1 MTERKIQSEA
11 FNRAELE
18 SESHRI
24 VGLLALLGALMLYV
38 VVRSAVTSGESRLLA
53 AQMAVL
59 VAAVVYEAAMLAIF
73 KRALKHDREVNVAV
87 VILNVL
93 IETQLPTV
101 AILLLI
107 RSGVVQPQLALLSPA
122 VLLYF
127 LFIILS
133 TLRLSPGLCIL
144 TGLAAVGG
152 YAAVTLSTG
161 VKDGAALGGVPIYLL
176 YAILIYGG
184 SIVAAI
190 VAGQIRNHVFAALNE
205 AELKSELDR
214 VNHDLDIARS
224 IQQGLLPATAP
235 SLEQFDLAGWNQ
247 PANQTGGDYFDWQ
260 SLPDGQVAISL
271 ADATGH
277 GIGPALVS
285 TSCRAYARASFL
297 SGNGQG
303 GQGGLL
309 KMLNRLLSQDLSANR
324 FVTFAVVFLDPVLAQ
339 IRVLSAGHGP
349 ILWYRYNDDKM
360 ENLKAHGIPLGMLE
374 GAEYEGATARYM
386 DHGDLL
392 VLVTD
397 GFYEWTNP
405 SGEEFGLA
413 RLEAVIRD
421 SRDYSAKEIIA
432 RLRTAVAKFCQGT
445 EQQDDLTAVV
455 LKRKFSGHV
464 AELVSAKSEV
474 ADRSALQPSL
484 AI

>member
-1 MTERKIQSEA
+1 MTVQKIESRA
-11 FNRAELE
+11 FQRAELE

-24 VGLLALLGALMLYV
+24 VGMLVLLGVLMLYV
-38 VVRSAVTSGESRLLA
+38 VLRGAVTGESRLLA

-59 VAAVVYEAAMLAIF
+59 VTAAAYEAAMLAIV
-73 KRALKHDREVNVAV
+73 KRALKNDREVNIGV
-87 VILNVL
+87 VILNVF

-107 RSGVVQPQLALLSPA
+107 KSGAVQPQIALLSPA

-127 LFIILS
+127 LFVILS
-133 TLRLSPGLCIL
+133 TLRLSPALCIL
-144 TGLAAVGG
+144 TGLSAVGG
-152 YAAVTLSTG
+152 YVAVTLSMGIRDT
-161 VKDGAALGGVPIYLL
+161 AALDGMPIYLL
-176 YAILIYGG
+176 YAILIYSGG
-184 SIVAAI
+184 VVAAI

-260 SLPDGQVAISL
+260 SLPDGQIAISL

-297 SGNGQG
+297 TGSGQN
-303 GQGGLL
+303 GLL
-309 KMLNRLLSQDLSANR
+309 KTLNRLLSQDLSANR
-324 FVTFAVVFLDPVLAQ
+324 FVTFAVVFLDPILAQ
-339 IRVLSAGHGP
+339 IKVLSAGHGP
-349 ILWYRYNDDKM
+349 ILWYRYSDDKI
-360 ENLKAHGIPLGMLE
+360 EDLKAHGIPLGMLE

-386 DHGDLL
+386 SHGDLL

-397 GFYEWTNP
+397 GFYEWANRN
-405 SGEEFGLA
+405 GEEFGLA

-432 RLRTAVAKFCQGT
+432 RLRTAVAKFCEGT

-455 LKRKFSGHV
+455 LKRKFNSHTTRF
-464 AELVSAKSEV
+464 VSTKSE
-474 ADRSALQPSL
+474 AAERSALQPSL

>member
-1 MTERKIQSEA
+1 MSVHKIQSKA
-11 FNRAELE
+11 FQRAELK

-24 VGLLALLGALMLYV
+24 AGMLALLGALMLYV
-38 VVRSAVTSGESRLLA
+38 ILRGATTGAFRLLA

-59 VAAVVYEAAMLAIF
+59 AAAAAYEAAMLVIV
-73 KRALKHDREVNVAV
+73 KRALKNDRELSVAV
-87 VILNVL
+87 VILNVF
-93 IETQLPTV
+93 IETQLPTI

-107 RSGVVQPQLALLSPA
+107 KSGLVEPQIALVSPA

-144 TGLAAVGG
+144 TGLSAVAG
-152 YAAVTLSTG
+152 YVAVTLSIG
-161 VKDGAALGGVPIYLL
+161 IKDEGALGGVPIYLL

-184 SIVAAI
+184 GVVAAI
-190 VAGQIRNHVFAALNE
+190 VAGQIRNHVFAALSE
-205 AELKSELDR
+205 AQLKSDLDR

-260 SLPDGQVAISL
+260 LLPDGQLAISL

-297 SGNGQG
+297 NGNGQT
-303 GQGGLL
+303 GLL
-309 KMLNRLLSQDLSANR
+309 KTLNRLLSEDLSANR
-324 FVTFAVVFLDPVLAQ
+324 FVTFAVVFLDPNLAQ
-339 IRVLSAGHGP
+339 IKVLSAGHGP
-349 ILWYRYNDDKM
+349 ILWYRYSADTIED
-360 ENLKAHGIPLGMLE
+360 LKAHGIPLGMLE
-374 GAEYEGATARYM
+374 GAEYESATARYM
-386 DHGDLL
+386 EHGDLL

-397 GFYEWTNP
+397 GFYEWANRN
-405 SGEEFGLA
+405 GEEFGLA

-421 SRDYSAKEIIA
+421 ARDYSAKEIIA
-432 RLRTAVAKFCQGT
+432 RLRAAVAKFCQGT

-455 LKRKFSGHV
+455 LKRKFNNHAV
-464 AELVSAKSEV
+464 HFVSTKSE
-474 ADRSALQPSL
+474 AEERSTLEPSL

>member
-1 MTERKIQSEA
+1 MTVQKIESKA
-11 FNRAELE
+11 FQRAELK

-24 VGLLALLGALMLYV
+24 VGMLVLLGVLMLYV
-38 VVRSAVTSGESRLLA
+38 ILRGAATGELRLLF
-53 AQMAVL
+53 AQVAVL
-59 VAAVVYEAAMLAIF
+59 VIAAAYEAGMLAIV
-73 KRALKHDREVNVAV
+73 KNALKNDREVNVAV
-87 VILNVL
+87 VIFNVL

-101 AILLLI
+101 AIVLLI
-107 RSGVVQPQLALLSPA
+107 RSGLIEPQSALVAPA

-133 TLRLSPGLCIL
+133 TLRLSPGLSIL
-144 TGLAAVGG
+144 TGLAAAGG
-152 YAAVTLSTG
+152 YVAVTLSIG
-161 VKDGAALGGVPIYLL
+161 IRDDASPGGVPTYLL
-176 YAILIYGG
+176 YAILLYAGG
-184 SIVAAI
+184 VVAAI
-190 VAGQIRNHVFAALNE
+190 VAGQIRNHVFAALSE

-260 SLPDGQVAISL
+260 LLPDGQVAISL

-297 SGNGQG
+297 SGNGQN
-303 GQGGLL
+303 GLL
-309 KMLNRLLSQDLSANR
+309 KTLNRLLSQDLSANR
-324 FVTFAVVFLDPVLAQ
+324 FITFAVVFLDPILAQ
-339 IRVLSAGHGP
+339 IKVLSAGHGP
-349 ILWYRYNDDKM
+349 ILWYRHSDDKI
-360 ENLKAHGIPLGMLE
+360 ENLQAHGIPLGMLE
-374 GAEYEGATARYM
+374 GAEYEGATAKYM
-386 DHGDLL
+386 EHGDLL

-397 GFYEWTNP
+397 GFYEWTNR

-421 SRDYSAKEIIA
+421 SRDCSAKEIIA
-432 RLRTAVAKFCQGT
+432 RLRSAVAKFCQGT

-455 LKRKFSGHV
+455 LKRKFAGH
-464 AELVSAKSEV
+464 AADIVSARSEV
-474 ADRSALQPSL
+474 ADRSALQPGL

>member
-1 MTERKIQSEA
+1 M
-11 FNRAELE
+11 L
-18 SESHRI
+18 
-24 VGLLALLGALMLYV
+24 VLLGVLMLYV
-38 VVRSAVTSGESRLLA
+38 VIRGATTGAFRLLA
-53 AQMAVL
+53 AQLAVL
-59 VAAVVYEAAMLAIF
+59 IAAAVYEAAMLSIV
-73 KRALKHDREVNVAV
+73 KRALKNEREVSVAI

-93 IETQLPTV
+93 IETQLPTI

-107 RSGVVQPQLALLSPA
+107 KSGLVEPQIALVSPA

-152 YAAVTLSTG
+152 YVAVTLSIGIQDNTS
-161 VKDGAALGGVPIYLL
+161 LGGVPIYLL

-184 SIVAAI
+184 SVVAAI

-205 AELKSELDR
+205 AALKSELDR

-260 SLPDGQVAISL
+260 LLPDGQLAISL

-297 SGNGQG
+297 SGNGQN
-303 GQGGLL
+303 GLL
-309 KMLNRLLSQDLSANR
+309 KTLNRLLSQDLSANR

-339 IRVLSAGHGP
+339 IKVLSAGHGP
-349 ILWYRYNDDKM
+349 ILWYRHSDDKI
-360 ENLKAHGIPLGMLE
+360 EDLKAHGIPLGMLE

-386 DHGDLL
+386 EHGDLL

-397 GFYEWTNP
+397 GFYEWTNRN
-405 SGEEFGLA
+405 GEEFGLK

-421 SRDYSAKEIIA
+421 SRDYSAKDIIA
-432 RLRTAVAKFCQGT
+432 ELRKAVAKFCQGT

-455 LKRKFSGHV
+455 LKRKFSGQS
-464 AELVSAKSEV
+464 AQFVSTKSE
-474 ADRSALQPSL
+474 AAERSALQPSL

>member
-1 MTERKIQSEA
+1 MQKIESKA
-11 FNRAELE
+11 FQRAELE

-24 VGLLALLGALMLYV
+24 VGMLGLLGMLMLYV
-38 VVRSAVTSGESRLLA
+38 VLRGVSTGAFRLLV
-53 AQMAVL
+53 AQTAVL
-59 VAAVVYEAAMLAIF
+59 AAAAAYEAGMLAIV
-73 KRALKHDREVNVAV
+73 KRALKNDGEVSLVI
-87 VILNVL
+87 VILNVF

-107 RSGVVQPQLALLSPA
+107 KSGLVEPQIALVSPA

-133 TLRLSPGLCIL
+133 TLRLSPGLCIM

-152 YAAVTLSTG
+152 YIAVTLSIG
-161 VKDGAALGGVPIYLL
+161 IRDNGALGGVPIYLL

-184 SIVAAI
+184 SVVAAI
-190 VAGQIRNHVFAALNE
+190 VASQIRNHVFAALNE
-205 AELKSELDR
+205 AELKSQLDH

-224 IQQGLLPATAP
+224 IQQGLLPATVP

-260 SLPDGQVAISL
+260 LLPDGQVAISL

-297 SGNGQG
+297 SGNGQN
-303 GQGGLL
+303 GLL
-309 KMLNRLLSQDLSANR
+309 KTLNRLLSQDLSANR
-324 FVTFAVVFLDPVLAQ
+324 FITFAVVFLDPILAQ

-349 ILWYRYNDDKM
+349 ILWYRYSADKM

-386 DHGDLL
+386 EHGDLL
-392 VLVTD
+392 VMVTD
-397 GFYEWTNP
+397 GFYEWTNRN
-405 SGEEFGLA
+405 GEEFGLA
-413 RLEAVIRD
+413 RLEAVIRE
-421 SRDYSAKEIIA
+421 SRDHSAKDIIA
-432 RLRTAVAKFCQGT
+432 QLRAAVAKFCQGT

-455 LKRKFSGHV
+455 LKRKFVTQFISTN
-464 AELVSAKSEV
+464 SEV
-474 ADRSALQPSL
+474 AERSTLQPSL

>member
-1 MTERKIQSEA
+1 MSFQKIESEA
-11 FNRAELE
+11 FQRAELK

-24 VGLLALLGALMLYV
+24 TGLLVLLGALMFYV
-38 VVRSAVTSGESRLLA
+38 ILRGSVTGEYRLLA

-59 VAAVVYEAAMLAIF
+59 IAAAAYEVAMLATV
-73 KRALKHDREVNVAV
+73 KRALKNETEVSLGIVM
-87 VILNVL
+87 LNVL
-93 IETQLPTV
+93 IETQLPTI
-101 AILLLI
+101 AIVLLI
-107 RSGVVQPQLALLSPA
+107 KSGLVEPQTALVSPA

-144 TGLAAVGG
+144 TGLAAVAG
-152 YAAVTLSTG
+152 YAGVTLWLG
-161 VKDGAALGGVPIYLL
+161 IKDDAAPGGLPIYLL
-176 YAILIYGG
+176 YAVLIYGG
-184 SIVAAI
+184 GVVAAI
-190 VAGQIRNHVFAALNE
+190 VAGQIRNHVFAALKE
-205 AELKSELDR
+205 AMLKRELDR
-214 VNHDLDIARS
+214 INHDLDIARS
-224 IQQGLLPATAP
+224 IQQGLLPATVP

-260 SLPDGQVAISL
+260 LLPDGQVAISL

-285 TSCRAYARASFL
+285 TSCRAYARASFV

-303 GQGGLL
+303 ALL
-309 KMLNRLLSQDLSANR
+309 KTLNRLLSQDLSANR
-324 FVTFAVVFLDPVLAQ
+324 FVTFAVVFLEPALAQ

-349 ILWYRYNDDKM
+349 ILWYRRNNDVF

-386 DHGDLL
+386 EHGDLL

-397 GFYEWTNP
+397 GFYEWANRN
-405 SGEEFGLA
+405 GEEFGLA
-413 RLEAVIRD
+413 RLEAVIRE
-421 SRDYSAKEIIA
+421 SRDYSATEIIA
-432 RLRTAVAKFCQGT
+432 RLRAAVAKFCQGT

-455 LKRKFSGHV
+455 LKRKFAGHA
-464 AELVSAKSEV
+464 AEFVSAQTEV
-474 ADRSALQPSL
+474 TDRSTLQPSL

>member
-1 MTERKIQSEA
+1 MTVQKIESKA
-11 FNRAELE
+11 FHRAELE

-24 VGLLALLGALMLYV
+24 VGILALLGLLALYV
-38 VVRSAVTSGESRLLA
+38 VLRGAATGEFRLLA
-53 AQMAVL
+53 AQMLVL
-59 VAAVVYEAAMLAIF
+59 VAAAAYEAAMLAIV
-73 KRALKHDREVNVAV
+73 KRALKNDRELSVAV
-87 VILNVL
+87 VILNVF
-93 IETQLPTV
+93 IETQLPTI

-107 RSGVVQPQLALLSPA
+107 KSGLVEPQIALVSPA

-152 YAAVTLSTG
+152 YVAVTLSIG
-161 VKDGAALGGVPIYLL
+161 IKDNGALGGVPIYLL

-184 SIVAAI
+184 AIVAAI
-190 VAGQIRNHVFAALNE
+190 VASQIRNHVFAALSE

-260 SLPDGQVAISL
+260 VLPDGQLAISL

-285 TSCRAYARASFL
+285 TSCRAYARASVL
-297 SGNGQG
+297 SGNGQT
-303 GQGGLL
+303 GLL
-309 KMLNRLLSQDLSANR
+309 KTLNRLLSQDLSSNR
-324 FVTFAVVFLDPVLAQ
+324 FITFAVVFLDPLLAQ
-339 IRVLSAGHGP
+339 IKVSSAGHGP
-349 ILWYRYNDDKM
+349 ILRYHYTADQFED
-360 ENLKAHGIPLGMLE
+360 LKAHGIPLGMME
-374 GAEYEGATARYM
+374 GAEYEAATSRYM
-386 DHGDLL
+386 EHGDLL
-392 VLVTD
+392 VMVTD
-397 GFYEWTNP
+397 GFYEWTNRN
-405 SGEEFGLA
+405 GEEFGLA
-413 RLEAVIRD
+413 RLEAVIRE
-421 SRDYSAKEIIA
+421 SRNLSAKEIIA
-432 RLRTAVAKFCQGT
+432 QLRAAVAKFCQGT

-455 LKRKFSGHV
+455 LKRKFVTQFVSTKLEV
-464 AELVSAKSEV
+464 AE
-474 ADRSALQPSL
+474 RSALQPSL

>member
-1 MTERKIQSEA
+1 MSFQKIESQA
-11 FNRAELE
+11 FQRAELK

-24 VGLLALLGALMLYV
+24 AGLLVLLGALMFYV
-38 VVRSAVTSGESRLLA
+38 VLRGAVTGEYRLLA

-59 VAAVVYEAAMLAIF
+59 VVAAAYEVVMLVTVR
-73 KRALKHDREVNVAV
+73 RALKNETEVSIGIVM
-87 VILNVL
+87 LNVL
-93 IETQLPTV
+93 IEAQLPTI
-101 AILLLI
+101 AIVLLI
-107 RSGVVQPQLALLSPA
+107 KSGLVEPHIALVSPA

-127 LFIILS
+127 FFIILS

-144 TGLAAVGG
+144 TGLAAVAG
-152 YAAVTLSTG
+152 YAGVTLWIG
-161 VKDGAALGGVPIYLL
+161 IQDDAAPGGIPIYLL
-176 YAILIYGG
+176 YAVLIYGG
-184 SIVAAI
+184 GVVAAI
-190 VAGQIRNHVFAALNE
+190 VAGQIRNHVFAALKE
-205 AELKSELDR
+205 AKLKRELDR
-214 VNHDLDIARS
+214 INHDLDIARS
-224 IQQGLLPATAP
+224 IQQGLLPTTVP

-260 SLPDGQVAISL
+260 VLPDGQVAISL

-303 GQGGLL
+303 GLL
-309 KMLNRLLSQDLSANR
+309 KTLNRLLSQDLSSNR
-324 FVTFAVVFLDPVLAQ
+324 FVTFAVVFLEPALSQ

-349 ILWYRYNDDKM
+349 ILWYRRNDDRF

-386 DHGDLL
+386 EHGDLL

-397 GFYEWTNP
+397 GFYEWANRN
-405 SGEEFGLA
+405 GEEFGLA
-413 RLEAVIRD
+413 RLEAVIRE
-421 SRDYSAKEIIA
+421 SRDYSATEIIA
-432 RLRTAVAKFCQGT
+432 RLRAAVAKFCQGT

-455 LKRKFSGHV
+455 LKRKFAGHAAEFV
-464 AELVSAKSEV
+464 AAKTEI
-474 ADRSALQPSL
+474 ADRSTLQPSL

>member
-1 MTERKIQSEA
+1 MQKIESKA
-11 FNRAELE
+11 FHRAELK

-24 VGLLALLGALMLYV
+24 VGTLVLLGLLMLYV
-38 VVRSAVTSGESRLLA
+38 VLRGAVTGAFGLLA
-53 AQMAVL
+53 AQMALL
-59 VAAVVYEAAMLAIF
+59 VAAAAYEVAMLAIV
-73 KRALKHDREVNVAV
+73 KRALKNDREVSIAILV
-87 VILNVL
+87 LNVF
-93 IETQLPTV
+93 IETQLPTL

-107 RSGVVQPQLALLSPA
+107 KSGLVEPQIALVSPA

-133 TLRLSPGLCIL
+133 TLRLSPGLCIM
-144 TGLAAVGG
+144 TGLGAVAG
-152 YAAVTLSTG
+152 YVAVTLSIGIRDTTS
-161 VKDGAALGGVPIYLL
+161 LGGVPIYLL
-176 YAILIYGG
+176 YAILIYTGG
-184 SIVAAI
+184 IVAAI
-190 VAGQIRNHVFAALNE
+190 VAAQIRNHVFAALNE
-205 AELKSELDR
+205 AQLKSELDR

-224 IQQGLLPATAP
+224 IQEGLLPATAP

-260 SLPDGQVAISL
+260 LLPDGQLAISL

-297 SGNGQG
+297 SGNGQN
-303 GQGGLL
+303 GLL
-309 KMLNRLLSQDLSANR
+309 KTLNRLLSQDLSANR

-349 ILWYRYNDDKM
+349 ILWYRYNADKM

-374 GAEYEGATARYM
+374 GAEYESATARYM
-386 DHGDLL
+386 EHGDLL

-397 GFYEWTNP
+397 GFYEWTNRN
-405 SGEEFGLA
+405 GEEFGLA

-432 RLRTAVAKFCQGT
+432 QLRTAVAKFCQGT

-455 LKRKFSGHV
+455 LKRKFAGHA
-464 AELVSAKSEV
+464 AEFVSTKSEV
-474 ADRSALQPSL
+474 AERSAPQPGL